1 MSKPISGASARE
13 QLHKENW
20 DGRKS
25 VPGKS
30 SLPDKMDG
38 LVQATRRPWAVYG
51 NTQYTFRFLWV
62 AAYVYYPCIKENKL
76 HTLQLLGAMTAL
88 LVGLDK
94 AFRALLNQF
103 RLSGCW

>member
-1 MSKPISGASARE
+1 MSKSIFGASARE

-20 DGRKS
+20 DGRNS

-30 SLPDKMDG
+30 SLPDKTDG
-38 LVQATRRPWAVYG
+38 LGQAIRRPLAVYG
-51 NTQYTFRFLWV
+51 NTQYTFRLLWV
-62 AAYVYYPCIKENKL
+62 EAYVYYPCIKNRL
-76 HTLQLLGAMTAL
+76 HTLQLLGAVAAL
-88 LVGLDK
+88 LAGLVK

>member
-13 QLHKENW
+13 QLHKENR

-30 SLPDKMDG
+30 SLPDKTDG
-38 LVQATRRPWAVYG
+38 LGQAIRRPWAVYG
-51 NTQYTFRFLWV
+51 NTQYTVRFLWV
-62 AAYVYYPCIKENKL
+62 AAYVYSLCIKENKL
-76 HTLQLLGAMTAL
+76 HTLQLSGAVAARMSG
-88 LVGLDK
+88 LVK